1 MIAFARASP
10 DPVSIVDSDFFSCG
24 RSHNPPNQQQP
35 QGLPRMASQPCRR
48 MRGTITRAAIGSA
61 HLRYQ
66 IALNPRPTSDQGEI
80 EPSQLTK
87 SGGNSP
93 YIEPM

>member
-1 MIAFARASP
+1 MPQDEGNNHEGSNR
-10 DPVSIVDSDFFSCG
+10 VG
-24 RSHNPPNQQQP
+24 PPKVPNRVESKANQ
-35 QGLPRMASQPCRR
+35 
-48 MRGTITRAAIGSA
+48 
-61 HLRYQ
+61 
-66 IALNPRPTSDQGEI
+66 SDQGEI